1 MIEVE
6 IDKNIYLPAY
16 SALADYESDDIDIEL
31 VWGGRDSGK
40 SYAIA
45 QTLLEQAMALDYFRC
60 ILVKQTHES
69 IKDSQW
75 QMLKDIATEWGVDQ
89 LFTFRTSPL
98 SITCVNGATFLTR
111 GMDTP
116 GKLRSITNPSHA
128 WVEEANQITEEGFIN
143 LITGLRS
150 NKGRVKMY
158 LSFNPEANT
167 ADFTDFWIYRTF
179 FRKQG
184 QEGAFK
190 SEIELSVPGSDE
202 KVKLTYRSTHV
213 TYHDNPYVSAQRIA
227 FHESLK
233 ETNYY
238 WYRVFTLGLWGNQEN
253 DSPWAPAFSRQKHVA
268 PAELF
273 ADPSDFLYLSFD
285 FNRNPATCSVIQ
297 WPGQS
302 AVRVIECIKLPN
314 SGTDA
319 ICDYVL
325 KHYPGYI
332 YIVTGD
338 YSGVTPSSIFKEQVS
353 NYTVIKSRLYLA
365 DRQLQITPNPRLD
378 KNQLLVN
385 MILAEYD
392 VQICPVKGKPLI
404 YDLENVRKRP
414 DGTIEKGDRDDPA
427 KQADALDTFRY
438 WCNKFMGWFV
448 RKAVP

>member
-6 IDKNIYLPAY
+6 IDKDIYLPAY
-16 SALADYESDDIDIEL
+16 AALADYENDDIDIEL

-75 QMLKDIATEWGVDQ
+75 QMLRDIATEWGVDQ
-89 LFTFRTSPL
+89 LFSFRTSPL

-179 FRKQG
+179 FKKEG

-190 SEIELSVPGSDE
+190 DELELSVPGSDE

-213 TYHDNPYVSAQRIA
+213 TYHDNPHVSAQRIA

-268 PAELF
+268 PAELH
-273 ADPSDFLYLSFD
+273 ADPAEILYLSFD
-285 FNRNPATCSVIQ
+285 FNRNPATCTVLQ

-302 AVRVIECIKLPN
+302 AIRVIECIKLPK

-319 ICDYVL
+319 LCDYVL
-325 KHYPGYI
+325 NHYPGYL
-332 YIVTGD
+332 YVVTGD
-338 YSGVTPSSIFKEQVS
+338 YSGVTASSIFKEEVT
-353 NYTVIKSRLYLA
+353 NYTVIKQKLGLS
-365 DRQLQITPNPRLD
+365 DKQLQITPNPRLD
-378 KNQLLVN
+378 RNRVLVN
-385 MILAEYD
+385 LILSSYD
-392 VQICPVKGKPLI
+392 VKLCPVKCKALI
-404 YDLENVRKRP
+404 FDFENVKLLAEGKREQL
-414 DGTIEKGDRDDPA
+414 DKTSRRDPA

-438 WCNKFMGWFV
+438 WCNKFMSWYV
-448 RKAVP
+448 RN